1 MSTDKRNAFALSV
14 QNRTQEP
21 RARNFNRHHSDCAG
35 IAVTAKSGFRG
46 WLMFGEF
53 SKRDVVIAVITLIV
67 ATALTIEGTYYVLR
81 SYVMSRPDPLYQ
93 QGGLKPNQ
101 VAK

>member
-1 MSTDKRNAFALSV
+1 
-14 QNRTQEP
+14 
-21 RARNFNRHHSDCAG
+21 
-35 IAVTAKSGFRG
+35 
-46 WLMFGEF
+46 MFGEF
-53 SKRDVVIAVITLIV
+53 SKRDVVIAV
-67 ATALTIEGTYYVLR
+67 ATVLTIEGTYYVLH

>member
-1 MSTDKRNAFALSV
+1 LR
-14 QNRTQEP
+14 
-21 RARNFNRHHSDCAG
+21 RHRCHG
-35 IAVTAKSGFRG
+35 KSGFRG
-46 WLMFGEF
+46 WLMFGDF

-101 VAK
+101 IAK

>member
-1 MSTDKRNAFALSV
+1 ML
-14 QNRTQEP
+14 
-21 RARNFNRHHSDCAG
+21 
-35 IAVTAKSGFRG
+35 
-46 WLMFGEF
+46 GEF
-53 SKRDVVIAVITLIV
+53 SKRDVVIAVIILIV

-101 VAK
+101 IAK